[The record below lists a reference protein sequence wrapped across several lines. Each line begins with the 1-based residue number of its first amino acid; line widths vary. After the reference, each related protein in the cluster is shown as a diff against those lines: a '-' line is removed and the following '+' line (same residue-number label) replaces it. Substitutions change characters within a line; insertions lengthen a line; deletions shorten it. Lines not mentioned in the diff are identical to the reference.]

1 MTGSRRDVVLMGLVS
16 GASWGAS
23 LGLVRPA
30 HAQDPFPAR
39 PLRIVVPFPPGGAS
53 TDGLARAFAQELAKA
68 LKGTVIVENKPGAGT
83 ALAAMAVKTW
93 PADGHTLL
101 FQSDGLFNARLTQP
115 NLGYEA
121 SDFEIIA
128 PLAQTNYAL
137 VVPAARGWH
146 KLEDLRGVRR
156 ELDIGTLGIGVSS
169 YAILAARLSAQLGV
183 AHRLVPYKGGV
194 EGVTAVMAGE
204 IDGYFATIGLTQ
216 TLKDN
221 PKVRV
226 LAYTG
231 EPGRQ
236 ALLAGVP
243 TFHELGLK
251 DMVFNSYYGLA
262 IRSGTPDRVKEP
274 LVQAVRKV
282 AQSDEMKAARTRLQL
297 EDYLGSTDD
306 YRQDVQRMFRLYEAV
321 SKAARP

>member
-1 MTGSRRDVVLMGLVS
+1 
-16 GASWGAS
+16 
-23 LGLVRPA
+23 
-30 HAQDPFPAR
+30 
-39 PLRIVVPFPPGGAS
+39 
-53 TDGLARAFAQELAKA
+53 
-68 LKGTVIVENKPGAGT
+68 
-83 ALAAMAVKTW
+83 MAVKVL

-121 SDFEIIA
+121 ADFEIIA

-146 KLEDLRGVRR
+146 QLQDLRSVKR

-169 YAILAARLSAQLGV
+169 YAILAARLSVQLGV

-204 IDGYFATIGLTQ
+204 IDGYFATVGLTQ
-216 TLKDN
+216 SLKDN

-231 EPGRQ
+231 EPGRK

-243 TFHELGLK
+243 SFHELGLR

-262 IRSGTPDRVKEP
+262 IRAGTPERLKEP

-282 AQSDEMKAARTRLQL
+282 ALSDEMKAARARLQL
-297 EDYLGSTDD
+297 EDYIGTTDD
-306 YRQDVQRMFRLYEAV
+306 YRQDVQRMFRLYEAA
-321 SKAARP
+321 SKPQRP